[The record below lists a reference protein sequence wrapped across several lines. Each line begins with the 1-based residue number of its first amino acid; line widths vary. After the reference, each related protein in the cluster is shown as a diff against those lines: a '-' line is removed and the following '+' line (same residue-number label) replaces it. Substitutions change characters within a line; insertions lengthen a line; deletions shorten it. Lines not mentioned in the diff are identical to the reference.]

1 MDPNKLFI
9 GNLPYDANESDIR
22 QLFAEFWG
30 VPVDVVEERIE
41 SIKVIRDWKTGKSKG
56 FGFLQFYEPMVAT
69 STMVSMNQ
77 AKNKKGGWKIK
88 GRTVRLDQGKRNR
101 EEEEK
106 ELQRKK
112 AEKEKKKRER
122 EERERMARADFHLDE
137 EGKVIHDAL
146 VAVDVDGV
154 QDSEEEDGM
163 MSEDDMITFM
173 EKGGLRGVMP
183 LTMETAGFLGIEG
196 MYEDD
201 DDDVDEDYYSEFYGD
216 NGYNDDDWNGGD
228 LDEEED
234 ASLENFVF
242 DGDFEAEYNPNEYE
256 ALSEE
261 EEAEMKQMNREQRR
275 AAEKKRKKRKLPFK
289 GFGTP
294 N

>member
-1 MDPNKLFI
+1 M
-9 GNLPYDANESDIR
+9 
-22 QLFAEFWG
+22 
-30 VPVDVVEERIE
+30 PV
-41 SIKVIRDWKTGKSKG
+41 S
-56 FGFLQFYEPMVAT
+56 
-69 STMVSMNQ
+69 N
-77 AKNKKGGWKIK
+77 
-88 GRTVRLDQGKRNR
+88 
-101 EEEEK
+101 
-106 ELQRKK
+106 LQRS
-112 AEKEKKKRER
+112 
-122 EERERMARADFHLDE
+122 
-137 EGKVIHDAL
+137 EGKDSAL
-146 VAVDVDGV
+146 GV
-154 QDSEEEDGM
+154 QDSEEEEEDGM

>member
-9 GNLPYDANESDIR
+9 GNLHYDATESHIR
-22 QLFAEFWG
+22 ELFATYWG
-30 VPVDVVEERIE
+30 VPVDVVDERIE

-77 AKNKKGGWKIK
+77 AKNSGSDKKRGGGWKIM
-88 GRTVRLDQGKRNR
+88 GRTVRLDQGVRNR

-106 ELQRKK
+106 EIQRKK
-112 AEKEKKKRER
+112 AEKEKKKK
-122 EERERMARADFHLDE
+122 ERMARAELDE
-137 EGKVIHDAL
+137 EGKVILDAL
-146 VAVDVDGV
+146 EGVDGV
-154 QDSEEEDGM
+154 SDKKEEEEDGM

-183 LTMETAGFLGIEG
+183 LTLETAGFLGIEG

-201 DDDVDEDYYSEFYGD
+201 DEEDEYYSEFYGD
-216 NGYNDDDWNGGD
+216 NGYNDEDWGVD
-228 LDEEED
+228 LDEDDDEED
-234 ASLENFVF
+234 LENFVF

-261 EEAEMKQMNREQRR
+261 EEAEMKKMNREQRR
-275 AAEKKRKKRKLPFK
+275 AAEKRRKKRKLPFK

>member
-1 MDPNKLFI
+1 M
-9 GNLPYDANESDIR
+9 
-22 QLFAEFWG
+22 
-30 VPVDVVEERIE
+30 VEERIE

-69 STMVSMNQ
+69 STMVAMNQ

-122 EERERMARADFHLDE
+122 MERADLDE

-146 VAVDVDGV
+146 VDVDGGEEE
-154 QDSEEEDGM
+154 DEEDGM

-201 DDDVDEDYYSEFYGD
+201 DNDEVDDEYYSEFYGD
-216 NGYNDDDWNGGD
+216 NGYNDEDWKGGD

-234 ASLENFVF
+234 GEELENFVF

-261 EEAEMKQMNREQRR
+261 EEAEMKQMNREARR

-289 GFGTP
+289 GFGAP

>member
-9 GNLPYDANESDIR
+9 GNLHYDATESHIR
-22 QLFAEFWG
+22 ELFATYWG
-30 VPVDVVEERIE
+30 VPVDVVDERIE

-77 AKNKKGGWKIK
+77 AKNSGSDKKRGGGWKIM
-88 GRTVRLDQGKRNR
+88 GRTVRLDQGVRNR

-106 ELQRKK
+106 EIQRKK
-112 AEKEKKKRER
+112 AEKEKKKK
-122 EERERMARADFHLDE
+122 ERMARAELDE
-137 EGKVIHDAL
+137 EGKVILDAL
-146 VAVDVDGV
+146 EGVDGV
-154 QDSEEEDGM
+154 SDKKEEEEDGM

-183 LTMETAGFLGIEG
+183 LTLETAGFLGIKG

-201 DDDVDEDYYSEFYGD
+201 DEEDEYYSEFYGD
-216 NGYNDDDWNGGD
+216 NGYNDEDWGVD
-228 LDEEED
+228 LDDDEED
-234 ASLENFVF
+234 LENFVF

-256 ALSEE
+256 ALSED
-261 EEAEMKQMNREQRR
+261 EEAEMKKMNREQRR
-275 AAEKKRKKRKLPFK
+275 AAEKRRKKRKLPFK

>member
-9 GNLPYDANESDIR
+9 GNLPYDADEDDIR
-22 QLFAEFWG
+22 SLFAEFWG
-30 VPVDVVEERIE
+30 VPLEVVEERIE
-41 SIKVIRDWKTGKSKG
+41 SIKVIRDWKTNKSKG

-77 AKNKKGGWKIK
+77 GKNKKGGWKIK
-88 GRTVRLDQGKRNR
+88 GRSVRLDQGQRNR
-101 EEEEK
+101 EEEER
-106 ELQRKK
+106 EIQRKK
-112 AEKEKKKRER
+112 AEKERKRRER
-122 EERERMARADFHLDE
+122 EQKMELDE
-137 EGKVIHDAL
+137 EGQVIHDAL
-146 VAVDVDGV
+146 VAAGEEEEE
-154 QDSEEEDGM
+154 EEEDGM

-216 NGYNDDDWNGGD
+216 NGYNDDDWNDGD
-228 LDEEED
+228 LDEEDDGEE
-234 ASLENFVF
+234 LENFVF

-275 AAEKKRKKRKLPFK
+275 AADKKRKKRKLPFK